1 LTLSTRLANLF
12 SRFTLRR
19 ILLYR
24 STIEQ
29 RFLRS
34 TYCFEMKQ
42 KLVFWAEEAV
52 AEGMQKCLLAME
64 LKAEDNRLELH
75 KFEGEAATETL
86 EKELKEKWM
95 QDLVVAFPTTGY
107 QKTAQELSAA
117 SRLLPEAYNC
127 LDNNLNLEGLKTEWL
142 FAVLSTKLYKTYWSE
157 LGEIQDRVERATK
170 YDKMLWEELKAFQAK
185 VHAQDK
191 EKNLFREHVQE
202 LRDSLNELFGLMKN
216 LRKVQDEAFEQAAKA
231 NYDQLDQG
239 LSAIEKELE
248 GENGKWDKYFEQLK
262 GLQAQMKKM
271 KLSKKQRNSIWGRID
286 QAFKL
291 VKVKRFGKQNGD
303 SRLERRIQ
311 GLEEAIKKMQRSIDR
326 DQKELDI
333 QDQKI
338 NAPNATQI
346 ETQLRE
352 VKAKMLTERIS
363 SKAEKL
369 ADMNK
374 TMTELQ
380 KRLAKMQKQAAELQK
395 ETEAQTETPPVVVE
409 TPQTEEPTENNGEE
423 DNA

>member
-1 LTLSTRLANLF
+1 MAKANLLPPF
-12 SRFTLRR
+12 LLKQ
-19 ILLYR
+19 IPLYR
-24 STIEQ
+24 STSRAAIF
-29 RFLRS
+29 RF

-52 AEGMQKCLLAME
+52 AEGTQKCLLAME
-64 LKAEDNRLELH
+64 LKAEDNRIELH
-75 KFEGEAATETL
+75 KFEGDAATEAI
-86 EKELKEKWM
+86 EKELKEKWTKG
-95 QDLVVAFPTTGY
+95 LVVAFPTTGY
-107 QKTAQELSAA
+107 QKTEQELSAA
-117 SRLLPEAYNC
+117 SRLLPEAYQC
-127 LDNNLNLEGLKTEWL
+127 LDESLNLDSLKTEWL

-191 EKNLFREHVQE
+191 EKNLFKEHVQE

-216 LRKVQDEAFEQAAKA
+216 LRKIQDEAFEQAAKA

-248 GENGKWDKYFEQLK
+248 GETGKWDKYFEQLK

-271 KLSKKQRNSIWGRID
+271 KLSKKQRNGLWTRID
-286 QAFKL
+286 KAFKL

-333 QDQKI
+333 QDGKI
-338 NAPNATQI
+338 NAPHATQI

-352 VKAKMLTERIS
+352 VKAKMLRERIS

-374 TMTELQ
+374 TMKELQ

-395 ETEAQTETPPVVVE
+395 ETEAQTETPPAVEE
-409 TPQTEEPTENNGEE
+409 TPKREEASENNSEE
-423 DNA
+423 DQA